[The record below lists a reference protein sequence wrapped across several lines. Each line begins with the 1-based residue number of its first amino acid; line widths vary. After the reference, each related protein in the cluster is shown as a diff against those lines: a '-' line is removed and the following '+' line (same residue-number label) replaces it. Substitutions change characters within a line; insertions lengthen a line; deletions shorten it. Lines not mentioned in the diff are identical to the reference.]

1 MAFPATHT
9 GTCQRC
15 KGAISPG
22 DPINI
27 RNRPFTG
34 ARFHETC
41 PGATAGETSTPET
54 STPDAPDAPEATP
67 ETPEA
72 PPAASAPAG
81 SIDAAIDARIEARIG
96 KGPAVNEATI
106 RRIVKEE
113 STRTIQITLT
123 RPDGTSATIPDA
135 HYLMPRLLNL
145 LGAGISVYLYGPAG
159 TGKTTALL
167 TASTALGH
175 GGEIDTLDPSTPKS
189 GVMGYRTPTGE
200 PVETAFTRCYGRGGM
215 YIADEADNAPAHV
228 QTLFNSALANGHAP
242 AAWGQI
248 ARSDAF
254 AFGACGNTPFR
265 PTPKYPDRKV
275 GSAAFTDR
283 LYYIFWPLDPNI
295 ERRATGRP
303 AVKAPGRTGA
313 VREITPAAWGRWVE
327 EVRAW
332 ADKAA
337 PTLQV
342 TPRATIIGLK
352 ALAAGETPEEVAH
365 GLVFRGA
372 DAAMVSKALEACPL
386 PE

>member
-1 MAFPATHT
+1 MAFPATHP

-15 KGAISPG
+15 KGAITPG
-22 DPINI
+22 ERINI

-34 ARFHETC
+34 ARFHEAC
-41 PGATAGETSTPET
+41 PGQFPETETIPETAAGETAPEETETAASTPAA
-54 STPDAPDAPEATP
+54 AP
-67 ETPEA
+67 
-72 PPAASAPAG
+72 G

-96 KGPAVNEATI
+96 KGPAVNEETI
-106 RRIVKEE
+106 RRIVREASIPQTVEIKI
-113 STRTIQITLT
+113 TRE
-123 RPDGTSATIPDA
+123 DGTQATIPDA

-167 TASTALGH
+167 TAATALGH

-200 PVETAFTRCYGRGGM
+200 PVETAFTRCYGRGGL

-248 ARSDAF
+248 ARSPIF

-265 PTPKYPDRKV
+265 PTPKFPDRKV

-295 ERRATGRP
+295 ERRATGRSL
-303 AVKAPGRTGA
+303 VKAPTRVT
-313 VREITPAAWGRWVE
+313 REITPAAWGRWVE

-332 ADKAA
+332 ADKNA

-342 TPRATIIGLK
+342 TPRATLVGLK

-372 DAAMVSKALEACPL
+372 DTSLVSKALEACPL
-386 PE
+386 PD